1 MGDPEMGWE
10 NNSSVL
16 LILCFILSLLLAMPV
31 IWICFLN
38 LTYRL
43 RMFQNTKHMEKR
55 LIVVEHG
62 LEQNIKEMQKVI
74 RKLTWLEGVL
84 TVQEGGATD
93 QVEPPPSYIVSQI
106 QAETEIV
113 GGREEWV

>member
-1 MGDPEMGWE
+1 MDLE
-10 NNSSVL
+10 NKPLFVILCIILCLLL
-16 LILCFILSLLLAMPV
+16 LIPI
-31 IWICFLN
+31 IWMCFLN

-84 TVQEGGATD
+84 AVQEGGATD

-113 GGREEWV
+113 E

>member
-10 NNSSVL
+10 NNTSVL
-16 LILCFILSLLLAMPV
+16 LILCFILSLLLAMPL

-43 RMFQNTKHMEKR
+43 RMFQNTRHLEKR

-74 RKLTWLEGVL
+74 RKVTWLEGVL
-84 TVQEGGATD
+84 AVQEGEGTN
-93 QVEPPPSYIVSQI
+93 QVDPPPSYLVSQI
-106 QAETEIV
+106 QTETEILE
-113 GGREEWV
+113 GREEWV